1 MHAGGAWSRPC
12 PTECA
17 PRHVARRLAKE
28 VEQADAAHQGG
39 GQLGLHHELRQAGG
53 WPNPGP
59 PAVGG
64 KEAHVSVQP
73 ASPRPSQLMVE
84 LWCVLENFSGDL
96 LMLRLSLQEL
106 SLLMLAS

>member
-1 MHAGGAWSRPC
+1 M
-12 PTECA
+12 
-17 PRHVARRLAKE
+17 
-28 VEQADAAHQGG
+28 EQADAAHQGG
-39 GQLGLHHELRQAGG
+39 GQLDLHHELRQAGG
-53 WPNPGP
+53 GLIQ
-59 PAVGG
+59 VHQLFGG
-64 KEAHVSVQP
+64 KEAHVPVQP